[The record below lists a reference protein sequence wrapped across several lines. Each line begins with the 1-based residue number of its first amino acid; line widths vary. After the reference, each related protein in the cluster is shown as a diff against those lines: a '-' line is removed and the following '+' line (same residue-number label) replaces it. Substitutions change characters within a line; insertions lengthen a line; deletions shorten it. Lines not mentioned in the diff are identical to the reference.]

1 MKTLSIQAFTFS
13 ELSKEAQ
20 ERAIEITGQRLSEI
34 YSECYDYQAI
44 EDAKEKLSELG
55 FEGIKIYWTGFW
67 SQGDG
72 LCFICDKF
80 NLQKL
85 IENIFIQPQYKRLIP
100 FWNEGIITCSIE
112 HRSNNYHERST
123 NIYLEF
129 SDFYCDKSYPNAENL
144 FDSFEKDFKDWYYD
158 FCKDV
163 YRKLESEYN
172 SIFSESFQKELIQER
187 EDLFFDK
194 FGNEI
199 KGFDFDEDE
208 E

>member
-34 YSECYDYQAI
+34 YSEVYDYQAI
-44 EDAKEKLSELG
+44 EDANEKLSELG
-55 FEGIKIYWTGFW
+55 FEGVKIYLSGFS

-72 LCFICDKF
+72 ACFICDGCDLEKF
-80 NLQKL
+80 ISNVFPK
-85 IENIFIQPQYKRLIP
+85 YKRLIP
-100 FWNEGIITCSIE
+100 FCKQDLITLKIE
-112 HRSNNYHERST
+112 HTDRYYHERST
-123 NIYLEF
+123 DIYLEF
-129 SDFYCDKSYPNAENL
+129 NDWYLPLNYPNAENL
-144 FDSFEKDFKDWYYD
+144 FNSFEKDFKDWYYD

-163 YRKLESEYN
+163 YRELESEYD